1 MTVDEER
8 IRVRSLRRTAFAARV
23 ALDSDL
29 ATWSDG
35 IESHAFLVNPTG
47 QNVYLYLTRY
57 VVDVA
62 EALLDRPIAELRVL
76 DWGSGK
82 GQVSHLLTTRGAH
95 PISCDLRTDAVDSSY
110 GQDVPIIEHAGIDVV
125 CLDDPVQL
133 PFESESMDVVLSF
146 GVLEHVADDQASL
159 SEISRVLVPGGL
171 FICFNLPYRLSWTQR
186 LAHLRGD
193 RYHDRLYGRRQVG
206 SMLDEVGL
214 DVLDMWH
221 RQLLPKNPAHFPRYQ
236 DVERAD
242 QLMTEYT
249 PFRYL
254 ATSLEFLAVKT

>member
-1 MTVDEER
+1 MDKER
-8 IRVRSLRRTAFAARV
+8 KRIRSLRRTAFASRV

-29 ATWSDG
+29 LAWSDG
-35 IESHAFLVNPTG
+35 IESHAFLSNPAG
-47 QNVYLYLTRY
+47 QNVYLYLTRC
-57 VVDVA
+57 VADVA
-62 EALLDRPIAELRVL
+62 EAILDRPVAELRVL

-82 GQVSHLLTTRGAH
+82 GHVSHLLSTRGVH
-95 PISCDLRTDAVDSSY
+95 PISCDLLTDSIDSSY

-125 CLDDPVQL
+125 CLDDPVRL

-146 GVLEHVADDQASL
+146 GVLEHVADDRASL
-159 SEISRVLVPGGL
+159 AEISRVLIPGGL

-193 RYHDRLYGRRQVG
+193 RYHDRLYGRRQVA
-206 SMLDEVGL
+206 SMLDEVGF
-214 DVLDMWH
+214 DIVEMWH
-221 RQLLPKNPAHFPRYQ
+221 RQLLPKNAVHYPRYQ

-249 PFRYL
+249 PFRYF
-254 ATSLEFLAVKT
+254 ATSLEFIAIKM